1 MLGPLYAL
9 VGGLYILLFRHST
22 NEERHFTRPSFEKAM
37 NHMDQHTKEVD
48 QRAVRR
54 VDSLKADMKE
64 MKEDLKAQL
73 VDLKELMKTR

>member
-1 MLGPLYAL
+1 
-9 VGGLYILLFRHST
+9 
-22 NEERHFTRPSFEKAM
+22 M